1 VTIVWTFVGI
11 KGIYDWKKVA
21 QPGGISYNN
30 VAMLFVF
37 LKFFIMYMG
46 ILWGSSNTLIFLIF
60 WLQISQNVVSCYVIH
75 SVVQNFHKRKSCIG
89 KFARGFY
96 TYQLFSLTFQITY
109 ALAIYNSFN

>member
-1 VTIVWTFVGI
+1 MTIVWTFVGI

-21 QPGGISYNN
+21 QPGGISYNS

-60 WLQISQNVVSCYVIH
+60 WLQISQDVVSCYVIH
-75 SVVQNFHKRKSCIG
+75 SVVQNFHKRRSCIG